1 MFANVL
7 ADLKDFPLAFI
18 PLFIAMDPLALL
30 PFVVG
35 VLEPLAGRRR
45 RAVIR
50 TAMFTGT
57 AIGVLFLALG
67 RAVFQV
73 LGIDIADF
81 LIAGGIV
88 LFVLSLRDLLSA
100 SQQEPSPP
108 NELLG
113 VVPIGTPLLVGP
125 ATISMLILLSGL
137 HPLWLV
143 LAAFLANIAVAWA
156 ILLVAHGF
164 QRFLGVGGLRAFA
177 KVASLLLAAIA
188 VQLVRRGVE
197 QVLGG

>member
-1 MFANVL
+1 MFANLL

-35 VLEPLAGRRR
+35 VLEPLAGHRR

-81 LIAGGIV
+81 LIAGGGV

-100 SQQEPSPP
+100 TQEEPAPP
-108 NELLG
+108 NELLAI
-113 VVPIGTPLLVGP
+113 VPIGTPLLVGP

-137 HPLWLV
+137 YPLWLV
-143 LAAFLANIAVAWA
+143 LAAFLANIAVAWT
-156 ILLVAHGF
+156 ILLVGHGL
-164 QRFLGVGGLRAFA
+164 QRFLGVGGLRAFS
-177 KVASLLLAAIA
+177 KVANLLLAAIA
-188 VQLVRRGVE
+188 VQLVRRGLE
-197 QVLGG
+197 QALGG